1 MTTTGETTAM
11 SDRET
16 LALELAQHYAVDEYD
31 CECVTN
37 GGGNVPESIDLHRAD
52 AILASDWLEQVKAE
66 ARAEVRKQVA
76 EEIAE
81 ALLKEFAGTGG
92 GEYTAARI
100 AREIGGAS

>member
-52 AILASDWLEQVKAE
+52 AILASDWLAQHD
-66 ARAEVRKQVA
+66 AEVRKQVA